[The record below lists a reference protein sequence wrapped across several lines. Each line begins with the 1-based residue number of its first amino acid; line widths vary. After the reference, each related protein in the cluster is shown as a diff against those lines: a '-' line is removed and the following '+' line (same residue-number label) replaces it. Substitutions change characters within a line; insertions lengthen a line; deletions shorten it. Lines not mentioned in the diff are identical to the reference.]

1 MKRINLI
8 FLVFLCFAVLISCKE
23 DYDVG
28 GVGDIG
34 GGSACLVGE
43 VTAVNGG
50 IDIIAEET
58 EFTSG
63 PYHILVN
70 DNTKFVFE
78 NGQNASISDV
88 KAGNKIE
95 IIFNGQVMLSYPPQ
109 IAAQKIVIK

>member
-1 MKRINLI
+1 MKKINLI
-8 FLVFLCFAVLISCKE
+8 FLFLICFAVLISCNEE
-23 DYDVG
+23 DY
-28 GVGDIG
+28 DIG

-78 NGQNASISDV
+78 NGQNASIADV